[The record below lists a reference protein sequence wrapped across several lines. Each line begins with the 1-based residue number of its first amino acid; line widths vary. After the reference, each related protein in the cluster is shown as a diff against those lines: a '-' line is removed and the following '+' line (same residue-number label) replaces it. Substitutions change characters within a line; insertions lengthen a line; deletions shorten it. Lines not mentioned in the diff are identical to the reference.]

1 MEKVRPWCGPPSD
14 RGQLKNRTGTSVIRR
29 DGCSSDTHVMLKTCY
44 VMLRAIHRQLL
55 LVDSLRLLL
64 LPVINNL
71 GICTVCEM
79 ISLAVLCL
87 IFTANLCRK

>member
-1 MEKVRPWCGPPSD
+1 
-14 RGQLKNRTGTSVIRR
+14 
-29 DGCSSDTHVMLKTCY
+29 
-44 VMLRAIHRQLL
+44 MLRAIHRQLL